1 VEQTVRQPT
10 SDPAR
15 ANALALTLRS
25 RGDLAGAEMLLRE
38 ALAADPREAGLQMNL
53 AFILAEQGD
62 LAGALAAYESVCAL
76 QPDELEPHIG
86 RATMLVRLVRNADAE
101 AAFRDALRV
110 DPLDVRAN
118 LAVYELRNMAGDPAG
133 ALPFQAAALRR
144 QRLYSAFAPDERRR
158 VLVLCAPGDLTA
170 NIPVDFL
177 LDAATTTVHKLY
189 LVDADGL
196 RGTVLPEYD
205 VLLNAIAE
213 SPESAVPFALAQRVI
228 AAQNR
233 PVLNPPARVLATRR
247 TELPGALAATDA
259 YLAPIA
265 DVSRARLDADGSPLP
280 YPIIIRPVGSH
291 AGHGLERI
299 DDAAALRAYLNA
311 GAATEFFVSA
321 YVDYRSDDGYFR
333 KFRVI
338 LVDGEPYACH
348 LAISPRWMV
357 HYYNA
362 GMAENAW
369 MRAEEER
376 FLADLPAALGPRVTE
391 TLRGVARALDLAYVG
406 VDCTVDRDGRL
417 FIFEADP
424 AMVVHVSDDAELYP
438 YKRAY
443 VPRIF
448 RAVERMLDARIA
460 AAVTA

>member
-1 VEQTVRQPT
+1 
-10 SDPAR
+10 
-15 ANALALTLRS
+15 
-25 RGDLAGAEMLLRE
+25 MLLRD
-38 ALAADPREAGLQMNL
+38 ALAASPREAGLQMNL
-53 AFILAEQGD
+53 AFILAEQHD
-62 LAGALAAYESVCAL
+62 LAGALAAYEAACAL

-86 RATMLVRLVRNADAE
+86 RATMLVRLVRNDEAE

-133 ALPFQAAALRR
+133 ALPFQSAALRR
-144 QRLYSAFAPDERRR
+144 QRLFSAFAPDERRR

-213 SPESAVPFALAQRVI
+213 SPECALPFALAERVI
-228 AAQNR
+228 AAQHK
-233 PVLNPPARVLATRR
+233 PVLNVPARVLATKR
-247 TELPGALAATDA
+247 TALPAAVAATDA
-259 YLAPIA
+259 SLAPIA
-265 DVSRARLDADGSPLP
+265 EVSRVQLIADGSPLP
-280 YPIIIRPVGSH
+280 LPIIIRPTGSH
-291 AGHGLERI
+291 AGHGLARI
-299 DDAAALRAYLNA
+299 DEAAALRAYLDE
-311 GAATEFFVSA
+311 GTATEFFVSA
-321 YVDYRSDDGYFR
+321 YVDYRSEDGYFR
-333 KFRVI
+333 KYRVI
-338 LVDGEPYACH
+338 LVDGEPYPCH
-348 LAISPRWMV
+348 LAVSPRWMV

-376 FLADLPAALGPRVTE
+376 FLSDLPTALGPQVTA
-391 TLRGVARALDLAYVG
+391 TLRAVARALDLDYVG

-448 RAVERMLDARIA
+448 RAVERMLDARIGS
-460 AAVTA
+460 AVPA